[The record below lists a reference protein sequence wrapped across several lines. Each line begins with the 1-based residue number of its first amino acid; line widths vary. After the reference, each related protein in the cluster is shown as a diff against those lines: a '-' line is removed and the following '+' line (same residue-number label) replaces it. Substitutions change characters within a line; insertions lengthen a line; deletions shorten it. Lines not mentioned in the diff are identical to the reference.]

1 MLLPIIANMVNMAI
15 KVGTIK
21 KRDSMDLKR
30 SIGIRGCSEKRVVN
44 YFSF

>member
-1 MLLPIIANMVNMAI
+1 MVNMAI

-30 SIGIRGCSEKRVVN
+30 STGITGFSEKRVVN
-44 YFSF
+44 YFCFR